1 GSFDSD
7 ALQVADIPFSN
18 VSEMGG
24 TVHWSLK
31 GDQSTTTFEGT
42 LARDTLVGTF
52 NDGKDKGTFALAR
65 AALPAAGIQSR
76 DITFTDKNV
85 TLAGTLLVPPGAGR
99 HPAILFLQGSG
110 PEGRW
115 ANRYLAEK
123 FAESG

>member
-1 GSFDSD
+1 MRTALLALSFSMIACVAQAADLAGGWKGTWSKVGDALPVTVSFKMALTGYTGSFDSD

-52 NDGKDKGTFALAR
+52 NDGKDKGTFALA
-65 AALPAAGIQSR
+65 
-76 DITFTDKNV
+76 
-85 TLAGTLLVPPGAGR
+85 
-99 HPAILFLQGSG
+99 
-110 PEGRW
+110 
-115 ANRYLAEK
+115 
-123 FAESG
+123 